1 MQNGPHDVGGVKGF
15 GAVDPTPDDAAYP
28 EGWEGRCIAAIIAS
42 IGGGAFNVDE
52 FRARIEEL
60 PPAAYWSMGYYRRW
74 FHTLERNLL
83 VHGTL
88 TREQI
93 GERLESLAAGHV
105 DGGHREDPEL
115 LAAIDGLL
123 RHGAPLHREVSD
135 PPRFAPGDRVR
146 TRRRPVE
153 RLGEQHTRLPGYAQ
167 ERTGVVERSYP
178 AMTLPDASAERDERA
193 EYVYAVSFA
202 ASDLWPDGDPRTRV
216 SVDVFESY
224 IDPEED

>member
-1 MQNGPHDVGGVKGF
+1 MHNGPHDVGGVQGF
-15 GAVDPTPDDAAYP
+15 GPVDPAPDLVAYP

-42 IGGGAFNVDE
+42 VGGGAFNVDE

-74 FHTLERNLL
+74 FHTLERNLV

-88 TREQI
+88 TEEQI
-93 GERLESLAAGHV
+93 EERLEAVAAGAGEPPAR
-105 DGGHREDPEL
+105 DDPEL
-115 LAAIDGLL
+115 LAAIDEIIE
-123 RHGAPLHREVSD
+123 HGGPLHREVPD

-146 TRRRPVE
+146 TRRLPIE

-167 ERTGVVERSYP
+167 ERSGIVERQYP
-178 AMTLPDASAERDERA
+178 AMVLPDANVVRDERA

-202 ASDLWPDGDPRTRV
+202 ASDLWPDGDPRSRV

-224 IDPEED
+224 IELEED